1 MNKNALINKNDL
13 LLYLCTDQG
22 YVGERSLAEIIEEA
36 IAGGVTMI
44 QIREKNACTR
54 EFFEMACVA
63 RNITKARRIPLV
75 VNDRLDVALASD
87 ADGLH
92 IGQSDLPLNA
102 VRKIAGSKLF
112 IGVSAGTVEDA
123 LAAEKDGAD
132 YLGIGAVFPTGS
144 KDDAGSAIGL
154 EGLARICAAVKIPVV
169 GIGGIGL
176 ANAAD
181 VMKAGAAGIAVIS
194 AILAQK
200 DIKAASETLKA
211 QIGG

>member
-1 MNKNALINKNDL
+1 MMNQNDL

-22 YVGERSLAEIIEEA
+22 YLGERSFADIIEEA
-36 IAGGVTMI
+36 IAGGVTML

-54 EFFEMACVA
+54 EFFETACVA

-75 VNDRLDVALASD
+75 INDRLDVALAVD

-92 IGQSDLPLNA
+92 IGQSDLPLQA
-102 VRKIAGSKLF
+102 ARKIAGSKLF

-132 YLGIGAVFPTGS
+132 YLGAGAVFPTGS

-154 EGLARICAAVKIPVV
+154 DGLARICTAVKIPVV
-169 GIGGIGL
+169 AIGGIGL

-181 VMKAGAAGIAVIS
+181 VMKSGAAGIAVIS

>member
-1 MNKNALINKNDL
+1 MNRHDL

-22 YVGERSLAEIIEEA
+22 YLGARSFAEIIEEA
-36 IAGGVTMI
+36 IAGGVTML

-54 EFFEMACVA
+54 EFFETACVA

-75 VNDRLDVALASD
+75 INDRLDVALAVE

-92 IGQSDLPLNA
+92 IGQSDLPLQA
-102 VRKIAGSKLF
+102 ARKIAGGKLF

-132 YLGIGAVFPTGS
+132 YLGAGAVFPTGS
-144 KDDAGSAIGL
+144 KDDAGDDIGL
-154 EGLARICAAVKIPVV
+154 EGLARICAAVHIPVV
-169 GIGGIGL
+169 GIGGISL

-181 VMKAGAAGIAVIS
+181 VMKTGAAGIAVIS

-200 DIKAASETLKA
+200 DIKAASATLRA

>member
-1 MNKNALINKNDL
+1 MMKRHDL

-22 YVGERSLAEIIEEA
+22 YLGSRNFAEIMEEA
-36 IAGGVTMI
+36 IAGGVTML

-54 EFFEMACVA
+54 EFFEMACIA

-75 VNDRLDVALASD
+75 INDRLDVALAVE

-92 IGQSDLPLNA
+92 IGQSDLPLQA
-102 VRKIAGSKLF
+102 ARKIAGGKLF

-132 YLGIGAVFPTGS
+132 YLGAGAVFPTGS

-154 EGLARICAAVKIPVV
+154 EGLSRICAAVKIPVV

-181 VMKAGAAGIAVIS
+181 VMKSGAAGIAVIS

>member
-1 MNKNALINKNDL
+1 MKRRDL

-22 YVGERSLAEIIEEA
+22 YLGSRNFAEIMEEA
-36 IAGGVTMI
+36 IAGGVTML

-54 EFFEMACVA
+54 EFFEMACIA

-75 VNDRLDVALASD
+75 INDRLDVALAVE

-92 IGQSDLPLNA
+92 IGQSDLPLQA
-102 VRKIAGSKLF
+102 ARKIAGGKLF

-132 YLGIGAVFPTGS
+132 YLGAGAVFPTGS
-144 KDDAGSAIGL
+144 KDDVGDAIGL
-154 EGLARICAAVKIPVV
+154 EGLARICAAVKIPVI

-181 VMKAGAAGIAVIS
+181 VIKSGAAGIAVIS

-211 QIGG
+211 QISG

>member
-1 MNKNALINKNDL
+1 MMIDKNDL

-22 YVGERSLAEIIEEA
+22 LMDGRDFAQILEEA

-54 EFFEMACVA
+54 EFFEMAKIA

-75 VNDRLDVALASD
+75 VNDRLDVALAVD

-92 IGQSDLPLNA
+92 IGQSDLPLQA
-102 VRKIAGSKLF
+102 ARKIAGGKLF

-132 YLGIGAVFPTGS
+132 YLGAGAVFPTGS
-144 KDDAGSAIGL
+144 KADAGDAIGL
-154 EGLARICAAVKIPVV
+154 DGLSRICAAVKIPVV
-169 GIGGIGL
+169 AIGGISL
-176 ANAAD
+176 LNAAD
-181 VMKAGAAGIAVIS
+181 VMQTGAAGIAVIS

-200 DIKAASETLKA
+200 DIKAASEALNA
-211 QIGG
+211 AISH

>member
-1 MNKNALINKNDL
+1 MNRHDL

-22 YVGERSLAEIIEEA
+22 YLGERSFADIIEEA
-36 IAGGVTMI
+36 IAGGVTML

-75 VNDRLDVALASD
+75 INDRLDVALAVD

-92 IGQSDLPLNA
+92 IGQSDLPLKA
-102 VRKIAGSKLF
+102 ARKIAGSKLF

-169 GIGGIGL
+169 AIGGIGL

-181 VMKAGAAGIAVIS
+181 VMKSGAAGIAVIS

>member
-1 MNKNALINKNDL
+1 MMNQHDL
-13 LLYLCTDQG
+13 RLYLCADQVFFG
-22 YVGERSLAEIIEEA
+22 GRSLADIIEAA

-44 QIREKNACTR
+44 QIREKNACTM

-75 VNDRLDVALASD
+75 VNDRLDVALAAD

-92 IGQSDLPLNA
+92 IGQSDLPLRA
-102 VRKIAGSKLF
+102 VRKIAGTKLF

-132 YLGIGAVFPTGS
+132 YLGVGAVFPTGS
-144 KDDAGSAIGL
+144 KDDAGDAIGL

-181 VMKAGAAGIAVIS
+181 VMKTGAAGIAVIS

-200 DIKAASETLKA
+200 DIKAACETLRA
-211 QIGG
+211 QISG

>member
-1 MNKNALINKNDL
+1 MKRHDL

-22 YVGERSLAEIIEEA
+22 YLGSRNFAEIMEEA
-36 IAGGVTMI
+36 IAGGVTML

-54 EFFEMACVA
+54 EFFEMACIA

-75 VNDRLDVALASD
+75 INDRLDVALAVE

-92 IGQSDLPLNA
+92 IGQSDLPLQA
-102 VRKIAGSKLF
+102 ARKIAGGKLF

-132 YLGIGAVFPTGS
+132 YLGVGAVFPTGS

-154 EGLARICAAVKIPVV
+154 EGLARICAAVKIPVA

-181 VMKAGAAGIAVIS
+181 VMKTGAAGIAVIS

-200 DIKAASETLKA
+200 DIKAASETLRA
-211 QIGG
+211 HIGG

>member
-1 MNKNALINKNDL
+1 MKRRDL

-22 YVGERSLAEIIEEA
+22 YLGSRNFAEIMEEA
-36 IAGGVTMI
+36 IAGGVTML

-54 EFFEMACVA
+54 EFFEMACIA

-75 VNDRLDVALASD
+75 INDRLDVALAVE

-92 IGQSDLPLNA
+92 IGQSDLPLQA
-102 VRKIAGSKLF
+102 ARKIAGGKLF

-132 YLGIGAVFPTGS
+132 YLGAGAVFPTGS

-154 EGLARICAAVKIPVV
+154 EGLSRICAAVKIPVV

-181 VMKAGAAGIAVIS
+181 VMKSGAAGIAVIS

-200 DIKAASETLKA
+200 DIKAASETLRA

>member
-1 MNKNALINKNDL
+1 MNQNDL

-22 YVGERSLAEIIEEA
+22 YLGERSFADIIEEA
-36 IAGGVTMI
+36 IDGGVTML

-54 EFFEMACVA
+54 EFFEIACVA

-75 VNDRLDVALASD
+75 INDRLDVALAVD

-92 IGQSDLPLNA
+92 IGQSDLPLWA
-102 VRKIAGSKLF
+102 AKKIAGSKLF

-169 GIGGIGL
+169 AIGGIGL

-211 QIGG
+211 QISG

>member
-1 MNKNALINKNDL
+1 MMNQNDL

-22 YVGERSLAEIIEEA
+22 YLGERSFADIIEEA
-36 IAGGVTMI
+36 IAGGVTML

-75 VNDRLDVALASD
+75 INDRLDVALAVD

-92 IGQSDLPLNA
+92 IGQSDLPLKA
-102 VRKIAGSKLF
+102 ARKIAGGKLF

-132 YLGIGAVFPTGS
+132 YLGAGAVFPTGS

-169 GIGGIGL
+169 AIGGIGL

-200 DIKAASETLKA
+200 DIKAASESLRA

>member
-1 MNKNALINKNDL
+1 MMIDKNAL

-22 YVGERSLAEIIEEA
+22 FMEGRDLTAILEEA

-54 EFFEMACVA
+54 EFFEIAKIA
-63 RNITKARRIPLV
+63 RGITKARRIPLV
-75 VNDRLDVALASD
+75 VNDRLDVALAVD

-92 IGQSDLPLNA
+92 IGQSDLPLQA
-102 VRKIAGSKLF
+102 ARKIAGGKLF

-132 YLGIGAVFPTGS
+132 YLGAGAVFPTGS
-144 KDDAGSAIGL
+144 KADAGDAIGL
-154 EGLARICAAVKIPVV
+154 EGLSRICAAVKIPVV

-181 VMKAGAAGIAVIS
+181 VMQSGAAGIAVIS

-200 DIKAASETLKA
+200 DIKAASEMLRA
-211 QIGG
+211 RVSG

>member
-1 MNKNALINKNDL
+1 MMNKNDL

-22 YVGERSLAEIIEEA
+22 FLGERNFADIIEEA

-54 EFFEMACVA
+54 EFFEMACIA

-75 VNDRLDVALASD
+75 INDRLDVALAVE

-92 IGQSDLPLNA
+92 IGQSDLPLQA
-102 VRKIAGSKLF
+102 VRKIAGGKLF

-123 LAAEKDGAD
+123 LVAEKDGAD
-132 YLGIGAVFPTGS
+132 YVGAGAVFPTGS
-144 KDDAGSAIGL
+144 KADAGDAIGL
-154 EGLARICAAVKIPVV
+154 EGLARICAAVHIPVV

-181 VMKAGAAGIAVIS
+181 VMKTGAAGIAVIS

>member
-1 MNKNALINKNDL
+1 MMNRHDL

-22 YVGERSLAEIIEEA
+22 YLGDRSFAEIIEEA
-36 IAGGVTMI
+36 IAGGVTML

-54 EFFEMACVA
+54 EFFETACVA

-75 VNDRLDVALASD
+75 INDRLDVALAVD

-92 IGQSDLPLNA
+92 IGQSDLPLRA
-102 VRKIAGSKLF
+102 ARKIAGSKLF

-123 LAAEKDGAD
+123 LAAEKEGAD
-132 YLGIGAVFPTGS
+132 YLGAGAVFPTGS
-144 KDDAGSAIGL
+144 KDDAGDAIGL
-154 EGLARICAAVKIPVV
+154 EGLARICAAVNIPVV

-181 VMKAGAAGIAVIS
+181 VMKTGAAGIAVIS

-200 DIKAASETLKA
+200 DIKAASETLRA

>member
-1 MNKNALINKNDL
+1 MNRNDL

-22 YVGERSLAEIIEEA
+22 YLGNRDFAQIIEEA
-36 IAGGVTMI
+36 IAGGVTML
-44 QIREKNACTR
+44 QIREKNADTR
-54 EFFEMACVA
+54 EFFEIARVA

-75 VNDRLDVALASD
+75 INDRLDIALAVD

-92 IGQSDLPLNA
+92 IGQSDLPLKA
-102 VRKIAGSKLF
+102 ARKIAGDKLF
-112 IGVSAGTVEDA
+112 IGVSAGTVEEA

-132 YLGIGAVFPTGS
+132 YLGASAVFPTGS
-144 KDDAGSAIGL
+144 KDDVGSAIGL

-169 GIGGIGL
+169 AIGGIGL

-200 DIKAASETLKA
+200 DIKAASETLRA